1 LQKNHPDIFKRRLV
15 MKILRIAALSGLL
28 FVFAFPQTKDLGQN
42 TFSSDQGP
50 IILVVDAG
58 LANLK
63 LDSPYIMFVAYM
75 GAKNEQNMTI
85 SRDDVVMVYN
95 GQEHKMPSLK
105 ELREN
110 YKGQNNDRDIDRHLG
125 KEGVIASAMRFYQF
139 RNQYDFFPVLGPRS
153 TLPGQDG
160 SISGYIGFKTRLY
173 FKNPGF
179 KKGDKLLI
187 KVRDMKSPDLNGEVE
202 VTLK

>member
-1 LQKNHPDIFKRRLV
+1 
-15 MKILRIAALSGLL
+15 MKIARIAALIGLL

-42 TFSSDQGP
+42 TFANEQGP

-58 LANLK
+58 LADLK
-63 LDSPYIMFVAYM
+63 LDSPYVMFVAYM
-75 GAKNEQNMTI
+75 GAKIEQNMTI

-95 GQEHKMPSLK
+95 GQEYKMPSIK
-105 ELREN
+105 ELRKN
-110 YKGQNNDRDIDRHLG
+110 YKGQNNDRNLYRHLG
-125 KEGVIASAMRFYQF
+125 KEGVIASAMRLYQF

-160 SISGYIGFKTRLY
+160 SISGYIGFRTRLY

-187 KVRDMKSPDLNGEVE
+187 KVRDIKAPDLSGEVE

>member
-1 LQKNHPDIFKRRLV
+1 MKTLKVALLV
-15 MKILRIAALSGLL
+15 LTLCIA
-28 FVFAFPQTKDLGQN
+28 AFPQTKDLGQN
-42 TFSSDQGP
+42 TFANEQSP
-50 IILVVDAG
+50 IVLVVDAG
-58 LANLK
+58 LADLK
-63 LDSPYIMFVAYM
+63 LDSPYVMFMAYM
-75 GAKNEQNMTI
+75 GAKKEQNMTI

-95 GQEHKMPSLK
+95 GQEYKMPSIK
-105 ELREN
+105 ELRKN
-110 YKGQNNDRDIDRHLG
+110 YKSAANDRDLYRHLG
-125 KEGVIASAMRFYQF
+125 KEGVIASAMRLYQF

-153 TLPGQDG
+153 GLPGQEG
-160 SISGYIGFKTRLY
+160 SISGYVGFRTRLY